1 MDQNDENQ
9 GKSFLINKDS
19 CQTSILPQAFLKKS
33 GVTIFP
39 WMTWQQWLFPQVTPI
54 SCNFL
59 CKSFFNSKKKLYI
72 FYFSKLSLPIL
83 RKNNFCDWEKLLKFE
98 AKARELAKILRLQK
112 QFIRT
117 IKVSTIFET
126 NCFFNLFLEVSQKS
140 NLIH

>member
-59 CKSFFNSKKKLYI
+59 CKSFFNSKEKLYI
-72 FYFSKLSLPIL
+72 FYFSKLFLPTL
-83 RKNNFCDWEKLLKFE
+83 RKMVFCYQNCSDLLWEKNVLVIEKNFE
-98 AKARELAKILRLQK
+98 IRGWRPRICKNFEST
-112 QFIRT
+112 RT
-117 IKVSTIFET
+117 IYSSSER
-126 NCFFNLFLEVSQKS
+126 S
-140 NLIH
+140 

>member
-59 CKSFFNSKKKLYI
+59 CKSFFNSKKK
-72 FYFSKLSLPIL
+72 FYTFFLNCSYLLWE
-83 RKNNFCDWEKLLKFE
+83 KNNLIDWEKLLKFE
-98 AKARELAKILRLQK
+98 AEAQELAKICKITK
-112 QFIRT
+112 QFKRT

-126 NCFFNLFLEVSQKS
+126 KCFFNLFLEVSQKS
-140 NLIH
+140 DLIH